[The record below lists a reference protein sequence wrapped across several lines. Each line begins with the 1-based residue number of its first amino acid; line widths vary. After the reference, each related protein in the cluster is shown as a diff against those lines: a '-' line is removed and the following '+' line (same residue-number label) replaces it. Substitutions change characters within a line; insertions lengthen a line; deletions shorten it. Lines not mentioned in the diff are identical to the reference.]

1 MVKKVAS
8 NQLHDHLTFYI
19 ENLCPIVVKT
29 LSSRLFIPSSD
40 SNKMSQT
47 NVSSSLTPNFT
58 NANVLIN
65 IDYPGIYIDYVMHTC
80 TLCCSN
86 ICLQWWQ
93 GWDGLFCKI
102 LYEKLGEHCSFALQ
116 FTGQKTSCIE
126 YNSETTW
133 II

>member
-47 NVSSSLTPNFT
+47 NVSS
-58 NANVLIN
+58 
-65 IDYPGIYIDYVMHTC
+65 C
-80 TLCCSN
+80 TRIRCALATFACN
-86 ICLQWWQ
+86 
-93 GWDGLFCKI
+93 DGRVEMGYFAKQLLKNWESTTALHYNLLAKRRHELNTTMK
-102 LYEKLGEHCSFALQ
+102 LYEYLMMVE
-116 FTGQKTSCIE
+116 
-126 YNSETTW
+126 
-133 II
+133 